1 MSETGKCIRKIEGHQ
16 FGHITALAISQDG
29 STLVSG
35 ATDKD
40 IRICRTEKNRID
52 STFDKVFFGSLK
64 DLFNFPKLSEYKKA
78 LYNKDK
84 KLESEL

>member
-1 MSETGKCIRKIEGHQ
+1 MSETGECIRKIEGHY
-16 FGHITALAISQDG
+16 FGNITALAISQDG

-40 IRICRTEKNRID
+40 IRIWRTEKNRID